1 MNKQNAAKVTKEV
14 KVLTS
19 DPDDMNEA
27 DAVLIADVIDSVVL
41 LDDSLNEVKHEQN
54 INGQTRAEP
63 TEIRR
68 CGPKTAGN
76 SKNQIKI
83 EMKSIRKTNEIIPR
97 LALCSRD
104 IAKNS
109 LCQKIILFI
118 ALTRK
123 NNRKPFCRTFWE
135 HLTLQRH

>member
-41 LDDSLNEVKHEQN
+41 LDDSLNEVKHEQK

-76 SKNQIKI
+76 SKIQIKI
-83 EMKSIRKTNEIIPR
+83 EMRLILPKNERNNPTTSVMQ
-97 LALCSRD
+97 SRHC
-104 IAKNS
+104 KKY
-109 LCQKIILFI
+109 LMP
-118 ALTRK
+118 K
-123 NNRKPFCRTFWE
+123 NNSFYCIDQE
-135 HLTLQRH
+135 E

>member
-41 LDDSLNEVKHEQN
+41 LEDSLNEVKHEQK

-76 SKNQIKI
+76 SKNSNQN
-83 EMKSIRKTNEIIPR
+83 RNEVDP
-97 LALCSRD
+97 SE
-104 IAKNS
+104 K
-109 LCQKIILFI
+109 
-118 ALTRK
+118 
-123 NNRKPFCRTFWE
+123 RTE
-135 HLTLQRH
+135 

>member
-41 LDDSLNEVKHEQN
+41 LDDSLNEVKHEQK

-83 EMKSIRKTNEIIPR
+83 EMRLIRPKYKRSNPTTSVMQ
-97 LALCSRD
+97 SRRC
-104 IAKNS
+104 KKY
-109 LCQKIILFI
+109 LMP
-118 ALTRK
+118 K
-123 NNRKPFCRTFWE
+123 NNSFYCIDQE
-135 HLTLQRH
+135 E

>member
-54 INGQTRAEP
+54 INGQTRVEP

-83 EMKSIRKTNEIIPR
+83 EMKSIRPKYKRNNPTTSVMQ
-97 LALCSRD
+97 SRHC
-104 IAKNS
+104 KKY
-109 LCQKIILFI
+109 LMP
-118 ALTRK
+118 K
-123 NNRKPFCRTFWE
+123 NNSFYCIDRE
-135 HLTLQRH
+135 E

>member
-41 LDDSLNEVKHEQN
+41 LDDSLNEVKHEQK

-63 TEIRR
+63 TEIRLSVVQR
-68 CGPKTAGN
+68 RLETA
-76 SKNQIKI
+76 KIQIKI
-83 EMKSIRKTNEIIPR
+83 EMRLIRPKNERNNPTTSSMQSRRCKKIPY
-97 LALCSRD
+97 
-104 IAKNS
+104 AK
-109 LCQKIILFI
+109 K
-118 ALTRK
+118 
-123 NNRKPFCRTFWE
+123 
-135 HLTLQRH
+135 